1 MEMKSEVFTNWKRNP
16 IFILSAE
23 MNLADVFLVEIKIVI
38 PLTLPTAVPP
48 DAQRESYKEATCG
61 PLSWA
66 AVPAIPDKPL
76 PERDPPA
83 PPIVS
88 NSQKETSEHQVR

>member
-1 MEMKSEVFTNWKRNP
+1 MEMKSEVFTNWERNP
-16 IFILSAE
+16 IFILSVE

-48 DAQRESYKEATCG
+48 DAQREPHKEATCG

-66 AVPAIPDKPL
+66 AVPTIPDKPL
-76 PERDPPA
+76 PERDSPP
-83 PPIVS
+83 PPL
-88 NSQKETSEHQVR
+88 